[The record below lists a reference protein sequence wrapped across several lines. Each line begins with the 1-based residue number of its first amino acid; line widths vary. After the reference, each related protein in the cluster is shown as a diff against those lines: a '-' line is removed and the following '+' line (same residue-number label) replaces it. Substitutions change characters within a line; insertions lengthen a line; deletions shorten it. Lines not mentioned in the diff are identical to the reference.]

1 MRCTVVEDGQD
12 GVCLVKRN
20 GELLRG
26 EGMLSADPLFADAW
40 SEDFRLVQSPVQP
53 GVVNPC
59 VDGGASDTACEDAC
73 WVEPELRQRADG
85 SQVLL
90 HACEH
95 REDIGLVELD
105 AGRLV
110 AWRLDFGAVASALAT
125 GIGLRHAVEEIVA
138 GRTWRL
144 GERRVQ
150 GRRQTVFF
158 GYGFTLD
165 DGPAV
170 AAQTMPTV
178 PADDIVLLVPS
189 RKPDPQVWPRDA
201 RGVIAFAGIIDVSS
215 AGLVLHLEDLA
226 AAKPSKRKI
235 SVRPFPTPAGVGWD
249 KVVIRILDGDRAELV
264 AARKKETRSFAEMG
278 MRDSRKSGDEPNAA
292 WAMLLILASNSGELS
307 WGNQGASANARAHMK
322 LLRTH
327 LRELFVI
334 EDDPIDDY
342 KSKRRWK
349 TKFTLVDQRTDR

>member
-1 MRCTVVEDGQD
+1 MEAR
-12 GVCLVKRN
+12 
-20 GELLRG
+20 ELTAA
-26 EGMLSADPLFADAW
+26 LSAALERADTTGNALVTADVVDAW
-40 SEDFRLVQSPVQP
+40 PAGVADELARIGLLVRADNEK
-53 GVVNPC
+53 GMAC
-59 VDGGASDTACEDAC
+59 DGCEDAC

-85 SQVLL
+85 SQVLV

-110 AWRLDFGAVASALAT
+110 AWRLDFAAVASALAT
-125 GIGLRHAVEEIVA
+125 GMGLGHTVEEIVA

-144 GERRVQ
+144 GERRIQ

-158 GYGFTLD
+158 GHGFTLD

-170 AAQTMPTV
+170 AAQTMPSV
-178 PADDIVLLVPS
+178 PADDVVLLVPS
-189 RKPDPQVWPRDA
+189 RKPDPQVWPRDS
-201 RGVIAFAGIIDVSS
+201 RGIIAFAGDVDVSS
-215 AGLVLHLEDLA
+215 GGLVLHLEDLA

-235 SVRPFPTPAGVGWD
+235 SVRRFPTPAGVGWA
-249 KVVIRILDGDRAELV
+249 KVVIRILDGDRAELM

-278 MRDSRKSGDEPNAA
+278 MRDSRKSSDEPNAA
-292 WAMLLILASNSGELS
+292 WAMLLVLARHGGELS
-307 WGNQGASANARAHMK
+307 WGDQGASNNARAHMK

-327 LRELFVI
+327 LRELFGI